1 MNKTWIKEHW
11 LEILLCVGIV
21 IQIGALAVFNLTR
34 LPYESNYDS
43 SCAYAQ
49 IVEMWRQKRILLKD
63 WAYQTTLGIDSPVLL
78 GALFYGI
85 TKNAFTA
92 FGLANIV
99 TVIVYAC
106 LFYDILKQADVK
118 KNMRLLA
125 VLFLLTPYSTGQ
137 LGYMP
142 MLFTSAGSYAYKLL
156 VPLLLIDILV
166 RMHKGQEIKKYWY
179 LILFATFFVFDT
191 AVSSGEYIVTVIVY
205 ACLFYDI
212 LKQADVK
219 KNMRLLAVL
228 FLLTPYSTGQLG
240 YMPMLFTSAG
250 SYAYKLL
257 VPLLLID
264 ILVRMHKGQEI
275 KKYWYLILFAT
286 FFVFDTAV
294 SSGEYILLCA
304 VLPLIGYEIL
314 HVLIGNDIKQ
324 IFNKRLGFLILES
337 AIYVVGI
344 KVGRRT
350 GIIESVG
357 SQMMLT
363 KAKHFPSVIA
373 KCLTGIF
380 QLFGGIPDYEDIP
393 VTQTYGMMYLFRF
406 FLAAVILA
414 SWIYLLKHLK
424 ENEKYKELVGMIT
437 CIFAVNL
444 IVLIFANVNYATKT
458 FEYRYHLIS
467 MIPMILLTSIAA
479 SDLWEKRKLL
489 EQTIVLVTIVLLLFV
504 NVYDYKN
511 YMRDCY
517 NYQGDMQGITLT
529 AEQEGVHLIIT
540 IGSESISMG
549 RCMRNVNPN
558 VEISTWGGYNHGVG
572 WGASTYYFDNAHLK
586 TPYMV
591 LMTQKEYEL
600 MPKQIAKQLEEV
612 QVFGIFRLYRV
623 KENVLDGDNTLPQ
636 SGTNRDFCYSSGYE
650 YWGKM
655 ESDGNVLSSGKKET
669 VLRSNKKKIE
679 KDATYDIVV
688 HYEVIQAKEDSA
700 ATFRVR
706 NAQDEI
712 IAEQEMPKDATK
724 ITIKDVSVIT
734 GMEWVRYRIN
744 AEKGSKI
751 RIRSIE
757 TIAQ

>member
-78 GALFYGI
+78 GVLFYGI

-99 TVIVYAC
+99 TVIVYA
-106 LFYDILKQADVK
+106 F
-118 KNMRLLA
+118 
-125 VLFLLTPYSTGQ
+125 
-137 LGYMP
+137 
-142 MLFTSAGSYAYKLL
+142 
-156 VPLLLIDILV
+156 
-166 RMHKGQEIKKYWY
+166 
-179 LILFATFFVFDT
+179 
-191 AVSSGEYIVTVIVY
+191 
-205 ACLFYDI
+205 LFYDI

-414 SWIYLLKHLK
+414 SWIYLLQHLK

-444 IVLIFANVNYATKT
+444 IVLIFANVNYATET
-458 FEYRYHLIS
+458 FEFRYHLIS

-669 VLRSNKKKIE
+669 VLRSNKKKI
-679 KDATYDIVV
+679 KRDATYDMIV
-688 HYEVIQAKEDSA
+688 HYEVIQAKEDNA
-700 ATFRVR
+700 AVFRIR

-712 IAEQEMPKDATK
+712 IAEQEMPKDATE
-724 ITIKDVSVIT
+724 IRIRDVSVT
-734 GMEWVRYRIN
+734 QSMEWIRYRIN
-744 AEKGSKI
+744 SQKGSKI
-751 RIRSIE
+751 RIKSIE
-757 TIAQ
+757 TVAQ

>member
-99 TVIVYAC
+99 TVIVYA
-106 LFYDILKQADVK
+106 F
-118 KNMRLLA
+118 
-125 VLFLLTPYSTGQ
+125 
-137 LGYMP
+137 
-142 MLFTSAGSYAYKLL
+142 
-156 VPLLLIDILV
+156 
-166 RMHKGQEIKKYWY
+166 
-179 LILFATFFVFDT
+179 
-191 AVSSGEYIVTVIVY
+191 
-205 ACLFYDI
+205 LFYDI

-444 IVLIFANVNYATKT
+444 IVLIFANVNYATET
-458 FEYRYHLIS
+458 FEFRYHLIS

-517 NYQGDMQGITLT
+517 NDQGDMQGITLT

>member
-166 RMHKGQEIKKYWY
+166 RMHKGQK
-179 LILFATFFVFDT
+179 
-191 AVSSGEYIVTVIVY
+191 
-205 ACLFYDI
+205 
-212 LKQADVK
+212 
-219 KNMRLLAVL
+219 
-228 FLLTPYSTGQLG
+228 
-240 YMPMLFTSAG
+240 
-250 SYAYKLL
+250 
-257 VPLLLID
+257 
-264 ILVRMHKGQEI
+264 I

-324 IFNKRLGFLILES
+324 IFSKRLGFLILES

-424 ENEKYKELVGMIT
+424 ENAKYKELVGMIT

-679 KDATYDIVV
+679 KDAAYDIVV
-688 HYEVIQAKEDSA
+688 HYEVLKSKEDSA

>member
-99 TVIVYAC
+99 TVIVYAF
-106 LFYDILKQADVK
+106 LFYDILKQADVA

-179 LILFATFFVFDT
+179 LILFASFFVFDT
-191 AVSSGEYIVTVIVY
+191 A
-205 ACLFYDI
+205 F
-212 LKQADVK
+212 
-219 KNMRLLAVL
+219 
-228 FLLTPYSTGQLG
+228 
-240 YMPMLFTSAG
+240 
-250 SYAYKLL
+250 
-257 VPLLLID
+257 
-264 ILVRMHKGQEI
+264 
-275 KKYWYLILFAT
+275 
-286 FFVFDTAV
+286 

-304 VLPLIGYEIL
+304 ILPLIGYEIL

-444 IVLIFANVNYATKT
+444 IVLIFANVNYATET
-458 FEYRYHLIS
+458 FEFRYHLIS

-612 QVFGIFRLYRV
+612 QTFGLFQLYRV

-669 VLRSNKKKIE
+669 VLRSNKKKI
-679 KDATYDIVV
+679 KRDATYDMIV

-700 ATFRVR
+700 AVFRVR

-712 IAEQEMPKDATK
+712 IAEQEMPKDATE
-724 ITIKDVSVIT
+724 IRIRDVSVT
-734 GMEWVRYRIN
+734 QSMEWIRYRIN
-744 AEKGSKI
+744 AQKGSKI
-751 RIRSIE
+751 RIKSIE
-757 TIAQ
+757 TVAQ

>member
-21 IQIGALAVFNLTR
+21 IQLERWAVFNLTR

-78 GALFYGI
+78 GVLFYGI

-99 TVIVYAC
+99 TVIVYA
-106 LFYDILKQADVK
+106 F
-118 KNMRLLA
+118 
-125 VLFLLTPYSTGQ
+125 
-137 LGYMP
+137 
-142 MLFTSAGSYAYKLL
+142 
-156 VPLLLIDILV
+156 
-166 RMHKGQEIKKYWY
+166 
-179 LILFATFFVFDT
+179 
-191 AVSSGEYIVTVIVY
+191 
-205 ACLFYDI
+205 LFYDI

-679 KDATYDIVV
+679 KDAAYDIVV
-688 HYEVIQAKEDSA
+688 HYEVLKSKEDSA

-712 IAEQEMPKDATK
+712 IAEQEMPSDATK

>member
-49 IVEMWRQKRILLKD
+49 IVEMWKQKRILLKD

-99 TVIVYAC
+99 TVIVYAF

-125 VLFLLTPYSTGQ
+125 
-137 LGYMP
+137 
-142 MLFTSAGSYAYKLL
+142 
-156 VPLLLIDILV
+156 I
-166 RMHKGQEIKKYWY
+166 
-179 LILFATFFVFDT
+179 
-191 AVSSGEYIVTVIVY
+191 
-205 ACLFYDI
+205 
-212 LKQADVK
+212 
-219 KNMRLLAVL
+219 L

-517 NYQGDMQGITLT
+517 NYQGDMQAITLT

-669 VLRSNKKKIE
+669 VLRSNKKKI
-679 KDATYDIVV
+679 KRDATYDMIV

-700 ATFRVR
+700 AVFRVR

-712 IAEQEMPKDATK
+712 IAEQEMPKDATE
-724 ITIKDVSVIT
+724 IRIRDVSVT
-734 GMEWVRYRIN
+734 QSMEWIRYRIN
-744 AEKGSKI
+744 AQKGSKI
-751 RIRSIE
+751 RIKSIE
-757 TIAQ
+757 TVAQ

>member
-99 TVIVYAC
+99 TVIVYAF
-106 LFYDILKQADVK
+106 LFYDILKQADV
-118 KNMRLLA
+118 A
-125 VLFLLTPYSTGQ
+125 
-137 LGYMP
+137 
-142 MLFTSAGSYAYKLL
+142 
-156 VPLLLIDILV
+156 
-166 RMHKGQEIKKYWY
+166 
-179 LILFATFFVFDT
+179 
-191 AVSSGEYIVTVIVY
+191 
-205 ACLFYDI
+205 
-212 LKQADVK
+212 

-444 IVLIFANVNYATKT
+444 IVLIFANVNYATET
-458 FEYRYHLIS
+458 FEFRYHLIS

-679 KDATYDIVV
+679 KDAAYDIVV
-688 HYEVIQAKEDSA
+688 HYEVLKSKEDSA

-712 IAEQEMPKDATK
+712 IAEQEMPSNATK

>member
-166 RMHKGQEIKKYWY
+166 RMHKGQK
-179 LILFATFFVFDT
+179 
-191 AVSSGEYIVTVIVY
+191 
-205 ACLFYDI
+205 
-212 LKQADVK
+212 
-219 KNMRLLAVL
+219 
-228 FLLTPYSTGQLG
+228 
-240 YMPMLFTSAG
+240 
-250 SYAYKLL
+250 
-257 VPLLLID
+257 
-264 ILVRMHKGQEI
+264 I

>member
-125 VLFLLTPYSTGQ
+125 VLFLLTPYS
-137 LGYMP
+137 
-142 MLFTSAGSYAYKLL
+142 A
-156 VPLLLIDILV
+156 
-166 RMHKGQEIKKYWY
+166 
-179 LILFATFFVFDT
+179 
-191 AVSSGEYIVTVIVY
+191 
-205 ACLFYDI
+205 
-212 LKQADVK
+212 
-219 KNMRLLAVL
+219 
-228 FLLTPYSTGQLG
+228 GQLG

-304 VLPLIGYEIL
+304 VLPLVGYEIL

-529 AEQEGVHLIIT
+529 AEQEGVHLIIA

-612 QVFGIFRLYRV
+612 QTFGLFQLYRV

-669 VLRSNKKKIE
+669 VLRSNKKKI
-679 KDATYDIVV
+679 KRDATYDMIV

-700 ATFRVR
+700 AVFRVR

-712 IAEQEMPKDATK
+712 IAEQEMPKDATE
-724 ITIKDVSVIT
+724 IRIRDVSVT
-734 GMEWVRYRIN
+734 QSMEWIRYRIN
-744 AEKGSKI
+744 AQKGSKI
-751 RIRSIE
+751 RIKSIE
-757 TIAQ
+757 TVAQ

>member
-78 GALFYGI
+78 GALFYGT

-99 TVIVYAC
+99 TVIIYV
-106 LFYDILKQADVK
+106 
-118 KNMRLLA
+118 
-125 VLFLLTPYSTGQ
+125 G
-137 LGYMP
+137 
-142 MLFTSAGSYAYKLL
+142 
-156 VPLLLIDILV
+156 
-166 RMHKGQEIKKYWY
+166 
-179 LILFATFFVFDT
+179 
-191 AVSSGEYIVTVIVY
+191 
-205 ACLFYDI
+205 LFYDI

-304 VLPLIGYEIL
+304 VLPLVGYEIL

-612 QVFGIFRLYRV
+612 QTFGLFQLYRV

-712 IAEQEMPKDATK
+712 IAEQEMPKDATE
-724 ITIKDVSVIT
+724 IRIRDVSVT
-734 GMEWVRYRIN
+734 QSMEWIRYRIN
-744 AEKGSKI
+744 AQKGSKI
-751 RIRSIE
+751 RIKSIE
-757 TIAQ
+757 TVAQ

>member
-1 MNKTWIKEHW
+1 M
-11 LEILLCVGIV
+11 GIV

-166 RMHKGQEIKKYWY
+166 RMHKGQK
-179 LILFATFFVFDT
+179 
-191 AVSSGEYIVTVIVY
+191 
-205 ACLFYDI
+205 
-212 LKQADVK
+212 
-219 KNMRLLAVL
+219 
-228 FLLTPYSTGQLG
+228 
-240 YMPMLFTSAG
+240 
-250 SYAYKLL
+250 
-257 VPLLLID
+257 
-264 ILVRMHKGQEI
+264 I

-324 IFNKRLGFLILES
+324 IFSKRLGFLILES

-424 ENEKYKELVGMIT
+424 ENAKYKELVGMIT

-612 QVFGIFRLYRV
+612 QVFGIFQLYRV

-679 KDATYDIVV
+679 KDAAYDIVV
-688 HYEVIQAKEDSA
+688 HYEVLKSKEDSA

>member
-99 TVIVYAC
+99 
-106 LFYDILKQADVK
+106 
-118 KNMRLLA
+118 
-125 VLFLLTPYSTGQ
+125 S
-137 LGYMP
+137 
-142 MLFTSAGSYAYKLL
+142 
-156 VPLLLIDILV
+156 
-166 RMHKGQEIKKYWY
+166 
-179 LILFATFFVFDT
+179 
-191 AVSSGEYIVTVIVY
+191 VIVY

-679 KDATYDIVV
+679 KDAAYDIVV
-688 HYEVIQAKEDSA
+688 HYEVLKSKEDSA

-712 IAEQEMPKDATK
+712 IAEQEMPKDATE
-724 ITIKDVSVIT
+724 IRIRDVSVT
-734 GMEWVRYRIN
+734 QSMEWIRYRIN
-744 AEKGSKI
+744 AQKGSKI
-751 RIRSIE
+751 RIKSIE
-757 TIAQ
+757 TVAQ

>member
-99 TVIVYAC
+99 TVIVYA
-106 LFYDILKQADVK
+106 F
-118 KNMRLLA
+118 
-125 VLFLLTPYSTGQ
+125 
-137 LGYMP
+137 
-142 MLFTSAGSYAYKLL
+142 
-156 VPLLLIDILV
+156 
-166 RMHKGQEIKKYWY
+166 
-179 LILFATFFVFDT
+179 
-191 AVSSGEYIVTVIVY
+191 
-205 ACLFYDI
+205 LFYDI

-558 VEISTWGGYNHGVG
+558 VEISTWGSYNHGVG

-669 VLRSNKKKIE
+669 VLRSNKKKI
-679 KDATYDIVV
+679 KRDATYDMIV
-688 HYEVIQAKEDSA
+688 HYEVIQAKEDNA
-700 ATFRVR
+700 AVFRIR

-712 IAEQEMPKDATK
+712 IAEQEMPSDATE
-724 ITIKDVSVIT
+724 IRIRDVSVT
-734 GMEWVRYRIN
+734 QSMEWIRYRIN
-744 AEKGSKI
+744 AQKGSKI
-751 RIRSIE
+751 RIKSIE
-757 TIAQ
+757 TVAQ

>member
-191 AVSSGEYIVTVIVY
+191 AVSSGEYI
-205 ACLFYDI
+205 
-212 LKQADVK
+212 
-219 KNMRLLAVL
+219 
-228 FLLTPYSTGQLG
+228 
-240 YMPMLFTSAG
+240 
-250 SYAYKLL
+250 
-257 VPLLLID
+257 
-264 ILVRMHKGQEI
+264 
-275 KKYWYLILFAT
+275 
-286 FFVFDTAV
+286 
-294 SSGEYILLCA
+294 LLCA

-380 QLFGGIPDYEDIP
+380 QLFGGIPDYEDIS
-393 VTQTYGMMYLFRF
+393 VTQTYGLMYLFRF

-612 QVFGIFRLYRV
+612 QTFGLFQLYRV

-669 VLRSNKKKIE
+669 VLRSNKKKI
-679 KDATYDIVV
+679 KRDATYDMIV

-700 ATFRVR
+700 AVFRVR

-712 IAEQEMPKDATK
+712 IAEQEMPKDATE
-724 ITIKDVSVIT
+724 IRIRDVSVT
-734 GMEWVRYRIN
+734 QSMEWIRYRIN
-744 AEKGSKI
+744 AQKGSKI
-751 RIRSIE
+751 RIKSIE
-757 TIAQ
+757 TVAQ

>member
-92 FGLANIV
+92 FGLAN
-99 TVIVYAC
+99 
-106 LFYDILKQADVK
+106 
-118 KNMRLLA
+118 
-125 VLFLLTPYSTGQ
+125 
-137 LGYMP
+137 
-142 MLFTSAGSYAYKLL
+142 
-156 VPLLLIDILV
+156 
-166 RMHKGQEIKKYWY
+166 
-179 LILFATFFVFDT
+179 
-191 AVSSGEYIVTVIVY
+191 IVTVIVY

-444 IVLIFANVNYATKT
+444 IVLIFANVNYATET
-458 FEYRYHLIS
+458 FEFRYHLIS

-679 KDATYDIVV
+679 KDAAYDIVV
-688 HYEVIQAKEDSA
+688 HYEVLKSKEDSA

-712 IAEQEMPKDATK
+712 IAEQEMPKDATE
-724 ITIKDVSVIT
+724 IRIRDVSVT
-734 GMEWVRYRIN
+734 QSMEWIRYRIN
-744 AEKGSKI
+744 AQKGSKI
-751 RIRSIE
+751 RIKSIE
-757 TIAQ
+757 TVAQ

>member
-99 TVIVYAC
+99 TVIVYA
-106 LFYDILKQADVK
+106 F
-118 KNMRLLA
+118 
-125 VLFLLTPYSTGQ
+125 
-137 LGYMP
+137 
-142 MLFTSAGSYAYKLL
+142 
-156 VPLLLIDILV
+156 
-166 RMHKGQEIKKYWY
+166 
-179 LILFATFFVFDT
+179 
-191 AVSSGEYIVTVIVY
+191 
-205 ACLFYDI
+205 LFYDI

-444 IVLIFANVNYATKT
+444 IVLIFANVNYATET
-458 FEYRYHLIS
+458 FEFRYHLIS

-489 EQTIVLVTIVLLLFV
+489 EQTIVLVTIVFLLFV

-517 NYQGDMQGITLT
+517 NDQGDMQGITLT

-612 QVFGIFRLYRV
+612 QVFGIFQLYRV

-679 KDATYDIVV
+679 KDAAYDIVV
-688 HYEVIQAKEDSA
+688 HYEVLKSKEDSA

-712 IAEQEMPKDATK
+712 IAEQEMPKDATE

>member
-166 RMHKGQEIKKYWY
+166 RMHKGQGI
-179 LILFATFFVFDT
+179 
-191 AVSSGEYIVTVIVY
+191 
-205 ACLFYDI
+205 
-212 LKQADVK
+212 
-219 KNMRLLAVL
+219 R
-228 FLLTPYSTGQLG
+228 
-240 YMPMLFTSAG
+240 
-250 SYAYKLL
+250 
-257 VPLLLID
+257 
-264 ILVRMHKGQEI
+264 
-275 KKYWYLILFAT
+275 KYWYLILFAT

-406 FLAAVILA
+406 FLAAVVLA
-414 SWIYLLKHLK
+414 AWIYLLAHLK

-444 IVLIFANVNYATKT
+444 IVLIFANVNYAAKT

-467 MIPMILLTSIAA
+467 MIPMILLTAIAA
-479 SDLWEKRKLL
+479 SDLWEKRRLL
-489 EQTIVLVTIVLLLFV
+489 EQTIVLGTIVLLLFV

-517 NYQGDMQGITLT
+517 NDRGNMQAITSV
-529 AEQEGVHLIIT
+529 AEQEGVPLIIT
-540 IGSESISMG
+540 VGSESISMG
-549 RCMRNVNPN
+549 RCMRNVNPK

-572 WGASTYYFDNAHLK
+572 WGASTYYFDNTRLQI
-586 TPYMV
+586 PYML
-591 LMTQKEYEL
+591 LMTQKEYTL
-600 MPKQIAKQLEEV
+600 LPKYIARQLEEV
-612 QVFGIFRLYRV
+612 QVFGRFQLYRV
-623 KENVLDGDNTLPQ
+623 KENVLDGDVTLPK
-636 SGTNRDFCYSSGYE
+636 SGTNKDFCYSSGYE

-655 ESDGNVLSSGKKET
+655 EGDGNLLTLGKKET
-669 VLRSNKKKIE
+669 VLRSDKKE
-679 KDATYDIVV
+679 VTDNATYDIVV
-688 HYEVIQAKEDSA
+688 HYEVLKSKRDSA
-700 ATFRVR
+700 AVFRVR
-706 NAQDEI
+706 NGQDEI
-712 IAEQEMPKDATK
+712 IAEQEMPKDATEIRLK
-724 ITIKDVSVIT
+724 NVSVT
-734 GMEWVRYRIN
+734 QDMEWIRYRVN

-751 RIRSIE
+751 RIKSIE

>member
-78 GALFYGI
+78 GVFFYGI
-85 TKNAFTA
+85 TKYAFTA

-99 TVIVYAC
+99 TVIVYA
-106 LFYDILKQADVK
+106 F
-118 KNMRLLA
+118 
-125 VLFLLTPYSTGQ
+125 
-137 LGYMP
+137 
-142 MLFTSAGSYAYKLL
+142 
-156 VPLLLIDILV
+156 
-166 RMHKGQEIKKYWY
+166 
-179 LILFATFFVFDT
+179 
-191 AVSSGEYIVTVIVY
+191 
-205 ACLFYDI
+205 LFYDI

-679 KDATYDIVV
+679 KDAAYDIVV
-688 HYEVIQAKEDSA
+688 HYEVLKSKEDSA

-712 IAEQEMPKDATK
+712 IAEQEMPSDATK

>member
-92 FGLANIV
+92 FGLAN
-99 TVIVYAC
+99 
-106 LFYDILKQADVK
+106 
-118 KNMRLLA
+118 
-125 VLFLLTPYSTGQ
+125 
-137 LGYMP
+137 
-142 MLFTSAGSYAYKLL
+142 
-156 VPLLLIDILV
+156 
-166 RMHKGQEIKKYWY
+166 
-179 LILFATFFVFDT
+179 
-191 AVSSGEYIVTVIVY
+191 IVTVIVY

-712 IAEQEMPKDATK
+712 IAEQEMPKDAPK

>member
-99 TVIVYAC
+99 TVIVYVF
-106 LFYDILKQADVK
+106 LFYDILKQADVA

-179 LILFATFFVFDT
+179 LV
-191 AVSSGEYIVTVIVY
+191 
-205 ACLFYDI
+205 
-212 LKQADVK
+212 
-219 KNMRLLAVL
+219 
-228 FLLTPYSTGQLG
+228 
-240 YMPMLFTSAG
+240 
-250 SYAYKLL
+250 
-257 VPLLLID
+257 
-264 ILVRMHKGQEI
+264 
-275 KKYWYLILFAT
+275 LFAT

-304 VLPLIGYEIL
+304 ILPLIGYEIL

-324 IFNKRLGFLILES
+324 IFNKRFGFLILES

-669 VLRSNKKKIE
+669 VLRSNKKKI
-679 KDATYDIVV
+679 KRDATYDMIV

-700 ATFRVR
+700 AVFRVR

-712 IAEQEMPKDATK
+712 IAEQEMPKDATE
-724 ITIKDVSVIT
+724 IRIRDVSVT
-734 GMEWVRYRIN
+734 QSMEWIRYRIN
-744 AEKGSKI
+744 AQKGSKI
-751 RIRSIE
+751 RIKSIE
-757 TIAQ
+757 TVAQ

>member
-99 TVIVYAC
+99 TVIVYA
-106 LFYDILKQADVK
+106 F
-118 KNMRLLA
+118 
-125 VLFLLTPYSTGQ
+125 
-137 LGYMP
+137 
-142 MLFTSAGSYAYKLL
+142 
-156 VPLLLIDILV
+156 
-166 RMHKGQEIKKYWY
+166 
-179 LILFATFFVFDT
+179 
-191 AVSSGEYIVTVIVY
+191 
-205 ACLFYDI
+205 LFYDI

-444 IVLIFANVNYATKT
+444 IVLIFANVNYATET
-458 FEYRYHLIS
+458 FEFRYHLIS

-517 NYQGDMQGITLT
+517 NDQGDMQGITLT

-558 VEISTWGGYNHGVG
+558 VEISTWGGYNYGVG

-612 QVFGIFRLYRV
+612 QVFGIFQLYRV

-679 KDATYDIVV
+679 KDAAYDIVV
-688 HYEVIQAKEDSA
+688 HYEVLKSKEDSA

-712 IAEQEMPKDATK
+712 IAEQEMPKDATE

>member
-166 RMHKGQEIKKYWY
+166 RMHKGQK
-179 LILFATFFVFDT
+179 
-191 AVSSGEYIVTVIVY
+191 
-205 ACLFYDI
+205 
-212 LKQADVK
+212 
-219 KNMRLLAVL
+219 
-228 FLLTPYSTGQLG
+228 
-240 YMPMLFTSAG
+240 
-250 SYAYKLL
+250 
-257 VPLLLID
+257 
-264 ILVRMHKGQEI
+264 I

-669 VLRSNKKKIE
+669 VLRSNKKKI
-679 KDATYDIVV
+679 KRDATYDMIV
-688 HYEVIQAKEDSA
+688 HYEVIQAKEDNA
-700 ATFRVR
+700 AVFRIR

-712 IAEQEMPKDATK
+712 IAEQEMPKDATE
-724 ITIKDVSVIT
+724 IRIRDVSVT
-734 GMEWVRYRIN
+734 QSMEWIRYRIN
-744 AEKGSKI
+744 AQKGSKI
-751 RIRSIE
+751 RIKSIE
-757 TIAQ
+757 TVAQ

>member
-99 TVIVYAC
+99 TVIVYA
-106 LFYDILKQADVK
+106 F
-118 KNMRLLA
+118 
-125 VLFLLTPYSTGQ
+125 
-137 LGYMP
+137 
-142 MLFTSAGSYAYKLL
+142 
-156 VPLLLIDILV
+156 
-166 RMHKGQEIKKYWY
+166 
-179 LILFATFFVFDT
+179 
-191 AVSSGEYIVTVIVY
+191 
-205 ACLFYDI
+205 LFYDI

-517 NYQGDMQGITLT
+517 NYQGDMKGITLT

>member
-99 TVIVYAC
+99 TVIVYA
-106 LFYDILKQADVK
+106 F
-118 KNMRLLA
+118 
-125 VLFLLTPYSTGQ
+125 
-137 LGYMP
+137 
-142 MLFTSAGSYAYKLL
+142 
-156 VPLLLIDILV
+156 
-166 RMHKGQEIKKYWY
+166 
-179 LILFATFFVFDT
+179 
-191 AVSSGEYIVTVIVY
+191 
-205 ACLFYDI
+205 LFYDI

-406 FLAAVILA
+406 FLVAVILA

-444 IVLIFANVNYATKT
+444 IVLIFANVNYATET
-458 FEYRYHLIS
+458 FEFRYHLIS

-517 NYQGDMQGITLT
+517 NDQGDMQGITLT

-612 QVFGIFRLYRV
+612 QVFGIFQLYRV

-679 KDATYDIVV
+679 KDAAYDIVV
-688 HYEVIQAKEDSA
+688 HYEVLKSKEDSA

-712 IAEQEMPKDATK
+712 IAEQEMPKDATE

>member
-11 LEILLCVGIV
+11 LEILLCVGIE

-99 TVIVYAC
+99 TVIVYA
-106 LFYDILKQADVK
+106 F
-118 KNMRLLA
+118 
-125 VLFLLTPYSTGQ
+125 
-137 LGYMP
+137 
-142 MLFTSAGSYAYKLL
+142 
-156 VPLLLIDILV
+156 
-166 RMHKGQEIKKYWY
+166 
-179 LILFATFFVFDT
+179 
-191 AVSSGEYIVTVIVY
+191 
-205 ACLFYDI
+205 LFYDI

-700 ATFRVR
+700 AVFRVR

-712 IAEQEMPKDATK
+712 IAEQEMPKDATE
-724 ITIKDVSVIT
+724 IRIRDVSVT
-734 GMEWVRYRIN
+734 QSMEWIRYRIN
-744 AEKGSKI
+744 AQKGSKI
-751 RIRSIE
+751 RIKSIE
-757 TIAQ
+757 TVAQ

>member
-99 TVIVYAC
+99 TVIVYVF
-106 LFYDILKQADVK
+106 LFYDILKQADV
-118 KNMRLLA
+118 A
-125 VLFLLTPYSTGQ
+125 
-137 LGYMP
+137 
-142 MLFTSAGSYAYKLL
+142 
-156 VPLLLIDILV
+156 
-166 RMHKGQEIKKYWY
+166 
-179 LILFATFFVFDT
+179 
-191 AVSSGEYIVTVIVY
+191 
-205 ACLFYDI
+205 
-212 LKQADVK
+212 

-324 IFNKRLGFLILES
+324 IFNKRFGFLILES

-679 KDATYDIVV
+679 KDAAYDIVV
-688 HYEVIQAKEDSA
+688 HYEVLKSKEDSA

-712 IAEQEMPKDATK
+712 IAEQEMPSDATK

-751 RIRSIE
+751 RIKSIE

>member
-92 FGLANIV
+92 FGLAN
-99 TVIVYAC
+99 
-106 LFYDILKQADVK
+106 
-118 KNMRLLA
+118 
-125 VLFLLTPYSTGQ
+125 
-137 LGYMP
+137 
-142 MLFTSAGSYAYKLL
+142 
-156 VPLLLIDILV
+156 
-166 RMHKGQEIKKYWY
+166 
-179 LILFATFFVFDT
+179 
-191 AVSSGEYIVTVIVY
+191 IVTVIVY

-655 ESDGNVLSSGKKET
+655 ESGGNVLSSGKKET

>member
-125 VLFLLTPYSTGQ
+125 VLFLLTPYST
-137 LGYMP
+137 
-142 MLFTSAGSYAYKLL
+142 A
-156 VPLLLIDILV
+156 
-166 RMHKGQEIKKYWY
+166 
-179 LILFATFFVFDT
+179 
-191 AVSSGEYIVTVIVY
+191 
-205 ACLFYDI
+205 
-212 LKQADVK
+212 
-219 KNMRLLAVL
+219 
-228 FLLTPYSTGQLG
+228 QLG

-679 KDATYDIVV
+679 KDAAYDIVV
-688 HYEVIQAKEDSA
+688 HYEVLKSKEDSA

>member
-99 TVIVYAC
+99 TVIVYA
-106 LFYDILKQADVK
+106 F
-118 KNMRLLA
+118 
-125 VLFLLTPYSTGQ
+125 
-137 LGYMP
+137 
-142 MLFTSAGSYAYKLL
+142 
-156 VPLLLIDILV
+156 
-166 RMHKGQEIKKYWY
+166 
-179 LILFATFFVFDT
+179 
-191 AVSSGEYIVTVIVY
+191 
-205 ACLFYDI
+205 LFYDI

-444 IVLIFANVNYATKT
+444 IVLIFANVNYAAET

-600 MPKQIAKQLEEV
+600 MPKQIAKQIEEV
-612 QVFGIFRLYRV
+612 QTFGLFQLYRV

-669 VLRSNKKKIE
+669 VLRSNKKKI
-679 KDATYDIVV
+679 KRDATYDMIV

-700 ATFRVR
+700 AVFRVR

-712 IAEQEMPKDATK
+712 IAEQEMPKDATE
-724 ITIKDVSVIT
+724 IRIRDVSVT
-734 GMEWVRYRIN
+734 QSMEWIRYRIN
-744 AEKGSKI
+744 AQKGSKI
-751 RIRSIE
+751 RIKSIE
-757 TIAQ
+757 TVAQ

>member
-99 TVIVYAC
+99 TVIVYA
-106 LFYDILKQADVK
+106 F
-118 KNMRLLA
+118 
-125 VLFLLTPYSTGQ
+125 
-137 LGYMP
+137 
-142 MLFTSAGSYAYKLL
+142 
-156 VPLLLIDILV
+156 
-166 RMHKGQEIKKYWY
+166 
-179 LILFATFFVFDT
+179 
-191 AVSSGEYIVTVIVY
+191 
-205 ACLFYDI
+205 LFYDI

-444 IVLIFANVNYATKT
+444 IVLIFANVNYAAET

-612 QVFGIFRLYRV
+612 QTFGLFQLYRV

-669 VLRSNKKKIE
+669 VLRSNKKKI
-679 KDATYDIVV
+679 KRDATYDMIV

-700 ATFRVR
+700 AVFRVR

-712 IAEQEMPKDATK
+712 IAEQEMPKDATE
-724 ITIKDVSVIT
+724 IRIRDVSVT
-734 GMEWVRYRIN
+734 QSMEWIRYRIN
-744 AEKGSKI
+744 AQKGSKI
-751 RIRSIE
+751 RIKSIE
-757 TIAQ
+757 TVAQ

>member
-78 GALFYGI
+78 GTLFYGI
-85 TKNAFTA
+85 TKNVFTA

-99 TVIVYAC
+99 TVIVYA
-106 LFYDILKQADVK
+106 F
-118 KNMRLLA
+118 
-125 VLFLLTPYSTGQ
+125 
-137 LGYMP
+137 
-142 MLFTSAGSYAYKLL
+142 
-156 VPLLLIDILV
+156 
-166 RMHKGQEIKKYWY
+166 
-179 LILFATFFVFDT
+179 
-191 AVSSGEYIVTVIVY
+191 
-205 ACLFYDI
+205 LFYDI

-357 SQMMLT
+357 GQMMLT

-380 QLFGGIPDYEDIP
+380 QLFGGIPDYEDIS

-444 IVLIFANVNYATKT
+444 IVLIFANVNYATET
-458 FEYRYHLIS
+458 FEFRYHLIS

-623 KENVLDGDNTLPQ
+623 KENVLDGDNTLPK

-679 KDATYDIVV
+679 KDAAYDIVV
-688 HYEVIQAKEDSA
+688 HYEVLKSKEDSA

-712 IAEQEMPKDATK
+712 IAEQEMPKDATE
-724 ITIKDVSVIT
+724 IRIRDVSVT
-734 GMEWVRYRIN
+734 QSMEWIRYRIN
-744 AEKGSKI
+744 AQKGSKI
-751 RIRSIE
+751 RIKSIE
-757 TIAQ
+757 TVAQ

>member
-49 IVEMWRQKRILLKD
+49 IVEMWRQKRILLKE

-166 RMHKGQEIKKYWY
+166 RMHKGQK
-179 LILFATFFVFDT
+179 
-191 AVSSGEYIVTVIVY
+191 
-205 ACLFYDI
+205 
-212 LKQADVK
+212 
-219 KNMRLLAVL
+219 
-228 FLLTPYSTGQLG
+228 
-240 YMPMLFTSAG
+240 
-250 SYAYKLL
+250 
-257 VPLLLID
+257 
-264 ILVRMHKGQEI
+264 I

-324 IFNKRLGFLILES
+324 IFSKRLGFLILES

-424 ENEKYKELVGMIT
+424 ENAKYKELVGMIT

-612 QVFGIFRLYRV
+612 QVFGIFQLYRV

-679 KDATYDIVV
+679 KDAAYDIVV
-688 HYEVIQAKEDSA
+688 HYEVLKSKEDSA

>member
-99 TVIVYAC
+99 TVIVYVF
-106 LFYDILKQADVK
+106 LFYDILKQADVA

-179 LILFATFFVFDT
+179 LV
-191 AVSSGEYIVTVIVY
+191 
-205 ACLFYDI
+205 
-212 LKQADVK
+212 
-219 KNMRLLAVL
+219 
-228 FLLTPYSTGQLG
+228 
-240 YMPMLFTSAG
+240 
-250 SYAYKLL
+250 
-257 VPLLLID
+257 
-264 ILVRMHKGQEI
+264 
-275 KKYWYLILFAT
+275 LFAT

-304 VLPLIGYEIL
+304 ILPLIGYEIL

-324 IFNKRLGFLILES
+324 IFNKRFGFLILES

-679 KDATYDIVV
+679 KDAAYDIVV
-688 HYEVIQAKEDSA
+688 HYEVLKSKEDSA

>member
-99 TVIVYAC
+99 TVIVYA
-106 LFYDILKQADVK
+106 F
-118 KNMRLLA
+118 
-125 VLFLLTPYSTGQ
+125 
-137 LGYMP
+137 
-142 MLFTSAGSYAYKLL
+142 
-156 VPLLLIDILV
+156 
-166 RMHKGQEIKKYWY
+166 
-179 LILFATFFVFDT
+179 
-191 AVSSGEYIVTVIVY
+191 
-205 ACLFYDI
+205 LFYDI

-612 QVFGIFRLYRV
+612 QTFGLFQLYRV

-669 VLRSNKKKIE
+669 VLRSNKKKI
-679 KDATYDIVV
+679 KRDATYDMIV
-688 HYEVIQAKEDSA
+688 HYEVIQAKEDNA
-700 ATFRVR
+700 AVFRIR

-712 IAEQEMPKDATK
+712 IAEQEMPKDATE
-724 ITIKDVSVIT
+724 IRIRDVSVT
-734 GMEWVRYRIN
+734 QSMEWIRYRIN
-744 AEKGSKI
+744 AQKGSKI
-751 RIRSIE
+751 RIKSIE
-757 TIAQ
+757 TVAQ

>member
-99 TVIVYAC
+99 TVIVYA
-106 LFYDILKQADVK
+106 F
-118 KNMRLLA
+118 
-125 VLFLLTPYSTGQ
+125 
-137 LGYMP
+137 
-142 MLFTSAGSYAYKLL
+142 
-156 VPLLLIDILV
+156 
-166 RMHKGQEIKKYWY
+166 
-179 LILFATFFVFDT
+179 
-191 AVSSGEYIVTVIVY
+191 
-205 ACLFYDI
+205 LFYDI

-444 IVLIFANVNYATKT
+444 IVLIFANVNYATET
-458 FEYRYHLIS
+458 FEFRYHLIS

-517 NYQGDMQGITLT
+517 NDQGDMQGITLT

-612 QVFGIFRLYRV
+612 QVFGIFQLYRV

-669 VLRSNKKKIE
+669 ALRSNKKKIE
-679 KDATYDIVV
+679 KDAAYDIVV
-688 HYEVIQAKEDSA
+688 HYEVLKSKEDSA

-712 IAEQEMPKDATK
+712 IAEQEMPKDATE

>member
-92 FGLANIV
+92 FGLAN
-99 TVIVYAC
+99 
-106 LFYDILKQADVK
+106 
-118 KNMRLLA
+118 
-125 VLFLLTPYSTGQ
+125 
-137 LGYMP
+137 
-142 MLFTSAGSYAYKLL
+142 
-156 VPLLLIDILV
+156 
-166 RMHKGQEIKKYWY
+166 
-179 LILFATFFVFDT
+179 
-191 AVSSGEYIVTVIVY
+191 IVTVIVY

-444 IVLIFANVNYATKT
+444 IVLIFANVNYATET
-458 FEYRYHLIS
+458 FEFRYHLIS

-517 NYQGDMQGITLT
+517 NDQGDMQGITLT

-612 QVFGIFRLYRV
+612 QVFGIFQLYRV

-679 KDATYDIVV
+679 KDAAYDIVV
-688 HYEVIQAKEDSA
+688 HYEVLKSKEDSA

-712 IAEQEMPKDATK
+712 IAEQEMPKDATE

>member
-99 TVIVYAC
+99 TVIVYAF

-179 LILFATFFVFDT
+179 LI
-191 AVSSGEYIVTVIVY
+191 
-205 ACLFYDI
+205 
-212 LKQADVK
+212 
-219 KNMRLLAVL
+219 M
-228 FLLTPYSTGQLG
+228 
-240 YMPMLFTSAG
+240 
-250 SYAYKLL
+250 
-257 VPLLLID
+257 
-264 ILVRMHKGQEI
+264 
-275 KKYWYLILFAT
+275 FAT

-679 KDATYDIVV
+679 KDAAYDIVV
-688 HYEVIQAKEDSA
+688 HYEVLKSKEDSA

-712 IAEQEMPKDATK
+712 IAEQEMPSDATK

>member
-99 TVIVYAC
+99 TVIVYAF

-166 RMHKGQEIKKYWY
+166 RMHKGQGI
-179 LILFATFFVFDT
+179 
-191 AVSSGEYIVTVIVY
+191 
-205 ACLFYDI
+205 
-212 LKQADVK
+212 
-219 KNMRLLAVL
+219 R
-228 FLLTPYSTGQLG
+228 
-240 YMPMLFTSAG
+240 
-250 SYAYKLL
+250 
-257 VPLLLID
+257 
-264 ILVRMHKGQEI
+264 
-275 KKYWYLILFAT
+275 KYWYLILFAT

-679 KDATYDIVV
+679 KDAAYDIVV
-688 HYEVIQAKEDSA
+688 HYEVLKSKEDSA